1 MKKTLKRAKIMSAIV
16 LLSLMFQ
23 CLCPINVLAESDSFA
38 LQNYYHSDYESYSDI
53 IANGD
58 KLEQQAYAEGIVMLK
73 NEDNALPIPEGSKIS
88 VFSKNSNYYNIREY
102 LAKSGYEVNP
112 TLVEFYKNN
121 ALSGDGVGTM
131 PSNGQTVAG
140 FHTGETPVSM
150 YRDTEIN
157 SFSDYND
164 AAVVIIH
171 RYSGEG
177 YDAPRTMM
185 WDGEQYG
192 NWNSNSTQLVPG
204 ARQED
209 DHYLQL
215 DQNETDMIALAA
227 EHFEKVVVILFTPS
241 SFETGFLD
249 DPGHYAYQENI
260 KAALYIGYPYNQ
272 ASKTNV
278 LGDLMQG
285 EINPSGRLVDTWAR
299 DFKLDPTWNNFGNN
313 LSEVGN
319 TKGNA
324 YNNVAYG
331 AGSSKGSYYNNYVTY
346 NEGIYVGYRYWET
359 RGYTEG
365 STAYSS
371 AGKGTADPF
380 FSLDKDGDNEIH
392 GTTTTEWDNW
402 YQAHVVFPYGYGLSY
417 TSYTQ
422 EIVGITPDSDKIT
435 SETQIKIQVKVTNT
449 GSMAGKEVVQIYYT
463 SPYYNGQIEKA
474 HVVLGAFGKTENL
487 QPGESQLVTLTLN
500 ARDMASYDYS
510 DANGNGFKG
519 YELEAGTYAI
529 RLMKNA
535 HEE

>member
-192 NWNSNSTQLVPG
+192 NWNSNSTQCIFL
-204 ARQED
+204 
-209 DHYLQL
+209 H
-215 DQNETDMIALAA
+215 NINTC
-227 EHFEKVVVILFTPS
+227 VVNRFSYRNTFIILITF
-241 SFETGFLD
+241 
-249 DPGHYAYQENI
+249 
-260 KAALYIGYPYNQ
+260 KIGYIYR
-272 ASKTNV
+272 
-278 LGDLMQG
+278 
-285 EINPSGRLVDTWAR
+285 RLRRT
-299 DFKLDPTWNNFGNN
+299 
-313 LSEVGN
+313 
-319 TKGNA
+319 
-324 YNNVAYG
+324 
-331 AGSSKGSYYNNYVTY
+331 
-346 NEGIYVGYRYWET
+346 I
-359 RGYTEG
+359 
-365 STAYSS
+365 
-371 AGKGTADPF
+371 
-380 FSLDKDGDNEIH
+380 
-392 GTTTTEWDNW
+392 
-402 YQAHVVFPYGYGLSY
+402 
-417 TSYTQ
+417 
-422 EIVGITPDSDKIT
+422 
-435 SETQIKIQVKVTNT
+435 
-449 GSMAGKEVVQIYYT
+449 
-463 SPYYNGQIEKA
+463 
-474 HVVLGAFGKTENL
+474 
-487 QPGESQLVTLTLN
+487 
-500 ARDMASYDYS
+500 
-510 DANGNGFKG
+510 
-519 YELEAGTYAI
+519 
-529 RLMKNA
+529 
-535 HEE
+535 